1 MRIHRKETQSDKTEK
16 KGQEPSKK
24 DSDAFDSLLTTK
36 KGATGAR
43 TAAASSF
50 KTLHRPKTRG
60 AKGKKKG
67 GGKEKAT
74 EEAFDQALST
84 ESAKTKGQGK
94 GKISRGPLKRKGG
107 EDSPT
112 KESESGSTGTDEKS
126 LKAGEEKEERKIPEM
141 SPAETR
147 SLASAYGPGG
157 IIKGNT
163 ETLQKAEAA
172 ERASTAK
179 LQMIADKVLTGL
191 QIHQAKNR
199 TEAHMQL
206 NLGQL
211 GDAKVQMHRDDA
223 GKLHLSFDSLSESAQ
238 LVLQDRVHELSK
250 SLQQKGVNV
259 AEIKVAGTEIRAE
272 TTPQSGSDTD
282 SQRDSQSRDGE
293 ERSRGQYLEKEEL
306 GDPE

>member
-1 MRIHRKETQSDKTEK
+1 MRIHRNEPQKDKTEK
-16 KGQEPSKK
+16 KEQEPSKK
-24 DSDAFDSLLTTK
+24 DSAAFDSLLTTK

-50 KTLHRPKTRG
+50 KTLNRPKARV

-74 EEAFDQALST
+74 EEAFDQALS
-84 ESAKTKGQGK
+84 SQGGKAKGK
-94 GKISRGPLKRKGG
+94 GKLTHSPLKRKGG
-107 EDSPT
+107 DDSPT

-126 LKAGEEKEERKIPEM
+126 LKASEEKEERKMPEM
-141 SPAETR
+141 TPAETH

-157 IIKGNT
+157 ILKGKA
-163 ETLQKAEAA
+163 ETTIQKAEAA

-206 NLGQL
+206 DLGKL

-223 GKLHLSFDSLSESAQ
+223 GNLHLSFDSLSESAQ
-238 LVLQDRVHELSK
+238 SVLQDRVHELAK
-250 SLQQKGVNV
+250 SLQQKGVKV
-259 AEIKVAGTEIRAE
+259 AEIKVAGTEIRSE
-272 TTPQSGSDTD
+272 TAHQGGSDAD
-282 SQRDSQSRDGE
+282 SQKRDDE

-306 GDPE
+306 GDPD